1 MLLAMF
7 YSSLHFA
14 ISTSSYNNINVKSK
28 QVKCLEAV
36 YNGRDLVAVLPTGY
50 GKSMIFH
57 LLPALLYDKGRSE
70 ARNSAILRPIVIVV
84 SPLNA
89 LTKDQIRRISQGKLK
104 AAALNIKKKQNSAD
118 LELDVGET
126 SFSHLKEGDYDIVF
140 THPKAS
146 PSCKKGMNLFQSA
159 TYRKGVRALVV
170 DEAHCILEWYVF
182 KPRTLK
188 VGKHS

>member
-1 MLLAMF
+1 MF

-14 ISTSSYNNINVKSK
+14 ISTSSYNNINVKPK

-104 AAALNIKKKQNSAD
+104 AAALNIKRKQNSAD
-118 LELDVGET
+118 LELDVGEA
-126 SFSHLKEGDYDIVF
+126 SFSRLKEGDYDIVF
-140 THPKAS
+140 THPEACL
-146 PSCKKGMNLFQSA
+146 SCKKGMNLFQSE
-159 TYRKGVRALVV
+159 TYRKGVKALVV
-170 DEAHCILEWYVF
+170 NEAHCILEW
-182 KPRTLK
+182 
-188 VGKHS
+188 

>member
-1 MLLAMF
+1 MF

-14 ISTSSYNNINVKSK
+14 ISTSSYNNINVKPK

-36 YNGRDLVAVLPTGY
+36 YNGRDLVAVFPTGY

-57 LLPALLYDKGRSE
+57 LLSALLYDKGRSE

-104 AAALNIKKKQNSAD
+104 ATALNIKRKQNSAD
-118 LELDVGET
+118 LELDVGQA
-126 SFSHLKEGDYDIVF
+126 SFSRLKEGDYDIVL
-140 THPKAS
+140 HILRL
-146 PSCKKGMNLFQSA
+146 LFLA
-159 TYRKGVRALVV
+159 RKG
-170 DEAHCILEWYVF
+170 
-182 KPRTLK
+182 
-188 VGKHS
+188 